1 MNNDHV
7 FHNNYVKILAYA
19 RKSSNMQDHSK
30 SLQRLHH
37 TNPYSTLFFSSP
49 RKHLNIGLHS
59 LQKSLK
65 FIGFQD
71 FKNNLKIGFR
81 SL

>member
-1 MNNDHV
+1 MNNDNV

-37 TNPYSTLFFSSP
+37 TNPYSTLFLCSP

-59 LQKSLK
+59 LRKPLK

-71 FKNNLKIGFR
+71 FKNNLNIVFH